1 VRLRSLLA
9 RLRRDPL
16 LDAEFVEEFQPG
28 PKVGRRF
35 SPGRFVRL
43 AGVERDAVPWPPKSG
58 ATRGASSTVTGTRW
72 RG

>member
-9 RLRRDPL
+9 RLRRDRL

-43 AGVERDAVPWPPKSG
+43 AGVERGAVPWPPKSG